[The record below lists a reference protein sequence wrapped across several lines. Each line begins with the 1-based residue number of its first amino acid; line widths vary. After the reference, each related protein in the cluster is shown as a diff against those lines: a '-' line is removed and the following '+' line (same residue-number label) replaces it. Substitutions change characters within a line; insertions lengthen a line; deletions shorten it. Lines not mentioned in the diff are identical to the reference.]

1 MKRFSELFSS
11 RERRGILVLLPVL
24 LVCAWV
30 IRGAL
35 NPDFG
40 DGPVGY
46 IGEEPDS
53 ARASR
58 TVRAAEPEA
67 DDSLFVFDPNTVDF
81 HSLVRLGF
89 TRSEALGIVKYR
101 ARGKVFEIKE
111 DFASCYTVSERMYRR
126 LESYIHI
133 GEKYALNP
141 FERKV
146 GNATAVRT
154 SQCDTLPLS
163 PFRLDT
169 ATAAYL
175 SRIGFSLRQA
185 EVLVSYRDMRGGLR
199 DMAEVEECYV
209 VDRRMAD
216 RLRPYLIFDEKSVPE
231 PVELNTADSAALRS
245 VYGIGEKSVTEIIE
259 YRRRLGGFYRVE
271 QLAEVRGI
279 TERNYEAIIKQIRC
293 DSCEIQKIDIN
304 FAPAEALS
312 GHPYLPPAVL
322 RKLLKTRQLKGGW
335 TTIGELVEDNI
346 MSEQQAARIA
356 PYLRFG
362 TQPCN

>member
-1 MKRFSELFSS
+1 MKRSEGLFSA
-11 RERRGILVLLPVL
+11 RERRGVLVLLPVL

-30 IRGAL
+30 IRSAL

-40 DGPVGY
+40 DKPIGYVGV
-46 IGEEPDS
+46 GPDS
-53 ARASR
+53 AAV
-58 TVRAAEPEA
+58 VRGA
-67 DDSLFVFDPNTVDF
+67 DSAPSDSLFVFDPNTVDF

-89 TRSEALGIVKYR
+89 TRNEALGIVKYR

-126 LESYIHI
+126 LEPYIRI
-133 GEKYALNP
+133 GDEYALRP
-141 FERKV
+141 FVRDAGTVPSER
-146 GNATAVRT
+146 APRR
-154 SQCDTLPLS
+154 DTLPLV

-169 ATAAYL
+169 VSAAYL
-175 SRIGFSLRQA
+175 ARIGFSRRQA
-185 EVLVSYRDMRGGLR
+185 EALISYRDMRGGLR
-199 DMAEVEECYV
+199 DMDEVEECYV
-209 VDRRMAD
+209 VDGRMAD
-216 RLRPYLIFDEKSVPE
+216 RLRPYLVFDEKSAPE
-231 PVELNTADSAALRS
+231 PIELNTADSAALRS
-245 VYGIGEKSVTEIIE
+245 VHGIGEKTVTEIME
-259 YRRRLGGFYRVE
+259 YRRRLGGFYSVE

-279 TERNYEAIIKQIRC
+279 TERNYEAIVKQIRC

-346 MSEQQAARIA
+346 LSEQQAARIA

>member
-1 MKRFSELFSS
+1 MKRFGELFSS

-40 DGPVGY
+40 DGPTGY
-46 IGEEPDS
+46 IDEKKDS
-53 ARASR
+53 TR
-58 TVRAAEPEA
+58 TVRAAETETG
-67 DDSLFVFDPNTVDF
+67 DSLFVFDPNTVDF

-126 LESYIHI
+126 LEPYIHI
-133 GEKYALNP
+133 GTEYALQP
-141 FERKV
+141 FERKA
-146 GNATAVRT
+146 GNVPAARA
-154 SQCDTLPLS
+154 SQRDTLPLV

-169 ATAAYL
+169 ATVAYL
-175 SRIGFSLRQA
+175 SRIGFSRRQA

-209 VDRRMAD
+209 VNPRMAD
-216 RLRPYLIFDEKSVPE
+216 RLRPYLIFDEKPAPG

-245 VYGIGEKSVTEIIE
+245 VYGIGEKSVKEIIE

-335 TTIGELVEDNI
+335 TTIGELVKDNI
-346 MSEQQAARIA
+346 MSEEQAARIA

-362 TQPCN
+362 TQPYN